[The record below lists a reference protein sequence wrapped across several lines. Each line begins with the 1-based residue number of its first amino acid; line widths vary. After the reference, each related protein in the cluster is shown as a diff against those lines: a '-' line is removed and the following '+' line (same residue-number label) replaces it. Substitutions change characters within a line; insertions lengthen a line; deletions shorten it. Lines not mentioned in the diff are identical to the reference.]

1 MSSWQ
6 LKTEAQAQAGNRA
19 SKTRCYLQWWDS
31 RVECQTVT
39 SGGCKLHNQDLIYS
53 PRFNPGLKLLQQVIM
68 KAVPATVMAGSLPKK
83 SIIEH
88 TQISLFPAGSFFCD
102 SGDWSWKCS
111 GVHHVLSSM
120 WILCPNQVSS
130 LQGSHGVNRVFLA
143 VENRGTGSGW
153 QQSKQ
158 NSVLLAVVG

>member
-53 PRFNPGLKLLQQVIM
+53 PRFNPGRKLLQQVIM

-83 SIIEH
+83 SIIDYI
-88 TQISLFPAGSFFCD
+88 QISLTPAGSFFCD

-120 WILCPNQVSS
+120 WILCPNQASS
-130 LQGSHGVNRVFLA
+130 LQGSHSVNCVILA
-143 VENRGTGSGW
+143 VEN
-153 QQSKQ
+153 
-158 NSVLLAVVG
+158 